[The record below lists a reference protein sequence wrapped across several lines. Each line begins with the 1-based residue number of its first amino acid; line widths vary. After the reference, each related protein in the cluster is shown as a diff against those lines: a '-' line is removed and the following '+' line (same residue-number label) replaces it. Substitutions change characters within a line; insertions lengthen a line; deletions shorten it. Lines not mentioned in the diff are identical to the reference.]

1 MFVMYALVVW
11 VSTSW
16 MGRVDMSQK
25 ILNPSPHFFI
35 LCYMLHERTVDLLN
49 FHAGEGIVYFNLF
62 NSFTMSADGPF
73 LITCTVCV
81 FFNFKCR

>member
-1 MFVMYALVVW
+1 
-11 VSTSW
+11 
-16 MGRVDMSQK
+16 
-25 ILNPSPHFFI
+25 
-35 LCYMLHERTVDLLN
+35 MLHERTVDLLN